1 MKRFRIWIAAACGG
15 MLWSGAAAAQMDCD
29 KLVPDMQAK
38 CEMVQRKNEVCAG
51 KTGSE
56 RDRCTRE
63 VIVVPVTEDCR
74 RVPAAARAMCEAHNR
89 MAEKAERCNG
99 LRGAQLTAC
108 KQANAM
114 TTPLWR

>member
-1 MKRFRIWIAAACGG
+1 MNLSRISIAAACGV

-51 KTGSE
+51 KTGDE
-56 RDRCTRE
+56 RHRCAKE

-89 MAEKAERCNG
+89 MALKAERCNG
-99 LRGAQLTAC
+99 LRGTQLTAC

-114 TTPLWR
+114 NTPLWR